1 METEDPRLADIIQ
14 QNPDENSAVCLVG
27 FPSDEGVKINGGRP
41 GASGS
46 PERIRDQLFRLTP
59 HGEYPEK
66 HRSLLKAVA
75 DGGDLACSGVVED
88 DQKLLG
94 AFVAESFQKK
104 IIPVI
109 LGGGHETAFGHFLGY
124 VEAEHPVTII
134 NIDAHTDVRPLKK
147 GKAHSGSPFYQ
158 ALHHP
163 SAVCKSYN
171 VFGLNPASVSSD
183 HLELVNT
190 QGRILFENETTVTN
204 VLEILN
210 RHSSENLMV
219 TMDMDA
225 VKQAEA
231 PGVSAPNASGISSEI
246 WLELAFQFGRHPL
259 VTSFDLCE
267 VNPEYDQDS
276 QTIRLAALTVWY
288 FLLGVALREEV

>member
-1 METEDPRLADIIQ
+1 MTTDQRLADFIQ
-14 QNPDENSAVCLVG
+14 HSPGGNSTVCLVG

-41 GASGS
+41 GASGA
-46 PERIRDQLFRLTP
+46 PERIRKELLKLTP
-59 HGEYPEK
+59 HGRYPEE
-66 HRSLLKAVA
+66 HLSLLKAVA
-75 DGGDLACSGVVED
+75 DGGDIACSGVVEA

-94 AFVAESFQKK
+94 AFVADSFQQKM
-104 IIPVI
+104 IPVI

-124 VEAEHPVTII
+124 VEAEHPVSII
-134 NIDAHTDVRPLKK
+134 NIDAHADVRSLKK

-158 ALHHP
+158 ALNHP
-163 SAVCKSYN
+163 SSVCKSYN
-171 VFGLNPASVSSD
+171 VFGLNPASVSSE

-190 QGRILFENETTVTN
+190 QGRVLFENETTVAN

-259 VTSFDLCE
+259 VTSFDLSE

-276 QTIRLAALTVWY
+276 QTVRLAALTVWY
-288 FLLGVALREEV
+288 FLLGVALRDD